1 MATEESSDPYANL
14 DNAFG
19 NYLAD
24 EPRPFG
30 RQGLDGGDD
39 DLLF

>member
-1 MATEESSDPYANL
+1 MDPYANL

-24 EPRPFG
+24 EPKPFRG
-30 RQGLDGGDD
+30 KGQEGDD
-39 DLLF
+39 ELLF